1 MKTFDCV
8 VIGGGPAGITA
19 VLYLVRSGCRVML
32 MESLTLGGQVLTTDS
47 LENYPGMPR
56 GVKGWELADLF
67 AAHLEGLDFERSSA
81 AVKGIEGRA
90 GRFIVHGSD
99 GDVMAKTVI
108 VATGARHRPLGV
120 DGEARLTGHGV
131 SYCAICDGN
140 FFRGQPVAVVGGGNA
155 ALEEALY
162 LSKIV
167 SKLYL
172 VHRRD
177 AFRGAQVY
185 EDKVRQAPN
194 IELVLSATVH
204 ALKGQ
209 NELEGVT
216 VRDIKT
222 GATRDLE
229 VNGLFI
235 FVGMMPNSDF
245 LPEAVR
251 TDHGFIVTDTEM
263 RTTVPG
269 IFAAGDVR
277 QKLCRQVV
285 TAAGDGATAAQAAF
299 LLLEQLNG

>member
-1 MKTFDCV
+1 MNAFDCV

-32 MESLTLGGQVLTTDS
+32 MESMTLGGQVLTTDS
-47 LENYPGMPR
+47 LENYPGMPG

-67 AAHLEGLDFERSSA
+67 AAHIEGLDFERSSA

-90 GRFIVHGSD
+90 GRFIVHSSG

-120 DGEARLTGHGV
+120 EGELRLTGHGV

-140 FFRGQPVAVVGGGNA
+140 FFRGQPVAVVGGGNS

-167 SKLYL
+167 SRLYL
-172 VHRRD
+172 IHRRD
-177 AFRGAQVY
+177 EFRGARVY
-185 EDKVRQAPN
+185 QDKVRQAPN
-194 IELVLSATVH
+194 IELVLSSTVQS
-204 ALKGQ
+204 LKGQ
-209 NELEGVT
+209 NDLEGVV
-216 VRDIKT
+216 VRDIRT

-229 VNGLFI
+229 VKGLFI
-235 FVGMMPNSDF
+235 FVGMQPNSDF

-299 LLLEQLNG
+299 LLVEQLNG